1 MAKKAALKL
10 GNSRQDMTMRN
21 KWTLD
26 RRITALD
33 RRVQRLER
41 VIGAFR
47 RRPTA
52 AQEPV

>member
-1 MAKKAALKL
+1 MAKKAKRTL

-26 RRITALD
+26 RKLTALD

-41 VIGAFR
+41 VIGGFQSR
-47 RRPTA
+47 STA
-52 AQEPV
+52 AK